1 MDEGL
6 AASVPGPFVTKRA
19 RFVGPHAS
27 SSSGADPEM
36 EVRALVSMA
45 SGLYPLARA
54 EALSGLASVLKKV
67 NASGGVVECC
77 YGSAVKLLRDE
88 DEGIRLAAVRL
99 VGLCVEKFA
108 MREELGGDGDQM
120 DRIFLQL
127 SSMARDMC
135 TEVRIEAFNA
145 LAKMQRVSDG
155 VLLQSL
161 SKKIIKTDTG
171 SASSSKGKTLPPKLS
186 FPCAAGIFAHG
197 IEDEFYQVRA
207 VACTTLGALA
217 KLSNQYAQKA
227 LDLLMDM
234 MNDDTEAV
242 RLQTLHTLFDMATYG
257 SLSVHE
263 KHMHMFLGILMDA
276 NVIVRNA
283 ARKILGSVNLPKL
296 QMFKSAVDGL
306 IAGLEKNPEDQD
318 IYGVLFSI
326 GKNHGSFS
334 ANIAR
339 HLAKEINMASDG
351 ELILDKSRTKALL
364 MVSVSA
370 AYGDKDK
377 KLDIPTVIFSHS
389 IPLFGTI
396 SCALAEDEQDSLL
409 SYLYCQTEM
418 PFWEKKLVSAEG
430 GDYECFSVET
440 VGGTHAQIGKTEKTT
455 KYLDEVVIMQ
465 STRLILDTVKG
476 AWAVIKPCSI
486 GEVQSTL
493 RTCKEEVNILDVN
506 SSGSTGAFLSFVCD
520 YLDAVQ
526 LIVEIWRFVQL
537 DDSHAFGP
545 TSLDILLEKLDTSV
559 RRMKCCYA
567 GLNRELE
574 VQVLD
579 FGLLAILCRLSEFGT
594 CSKLMLDKLHWIIN
608 HIDGLCADGP
618 YELSN
623 FRKEVKKVFDGNF
636 IDDTPVVNICT
647 FLEIFDLRPATD
659 FGMLNA
665 TTAVLQVRD
674 TNSENPLS
682 YVCGLPVGMTF
693 DISLCNIS
701 SNDRIWLRMVAG
713 QSIRHVFLDLSCFE
727 GNDEV
732 KSCSTVIPFYATPMA
747 CSFVL
752 RACLVIECPFGSI
765 GTHQEGH
772 GGPRD
777 CVVQLCD
784 ELDVYFVSADTDQR
798 PWSK

>member
-6 AASVPGPFVTKRA
+6 AASEPGPSVAKRA
-19 RFVGPHAS
+19 RFMGPHAS

-36 EVRALVSMA
+36 EIQALVSMA

-54 EALSGLASVLKKV
+54 EALSGLAAVLKKV
-67 NASGGVVECC
+67 NAGGGVVECC
-77 YGSAVKLLRDE
+77 YACTEKLLRDE

-108 MREELGGDGDQM
+108 TREELGGDGDQM
-120 DRIFLQL
+120 DWVFLQL

-145 LAKMQRVSDG
+145 LAKMQRVSEG

-171 SASSSKGKTLPPKLS
+171 SASSIKGKKLPPKLS

-197 IEDEFYQVRA
+197 VEDEFYQVRTI
-207 VACTTLGALA
+207 ACKTLGALA

-242 RLQTLHTLFDMATYG
+242 RLQTLQALFDMATYG
-257 SLSVHE
+257 CLSMQE
-263 KHMHMFLGILMDA
+263 KHMHTFLGILMDA
-276 NVIVRNA
+276 NVVVRNA

-296 QMFKSAVDGL
+296 QMFKSALDGL
-306 IAGLEKNPEDQD
+306 IAGLKKNPEDQD

-334 ANIAR
+334 ANIAK

-351 ELILDKSRTKALL
+351 ELILDKPRIKALL

-370 AYGDKDK
+370 AYDDKDK
-377 KLDIPTVIFSHS
+377 KLDIPTVIFSHA
-389 IPLFGTI
+389 IPLFGMI

-409 SYLYCQTEM
+409 SYLYRQAGM
-418 PFWEKKLVSAEG
+418 QFWEKKLVSAEG

-440 VGGTHAQIGKTEKTT
+440 VGGTHAQVETTGKTT
-455 KYLDEVVIMQ
+455 KYLDEVVIKQ
-465 STRLILDTVKG
+465 STRIILETVKG
-476 AWAVIKPCSI
+476 AWVMIKPCSI

-493 RTCKEEVNILDVN
+493 RTCKEEVNSLAVN
-506 SSGSTGAFLSFVCD
+506 SSGSTSAVLSFVCD

-526 LIVEIWRFVQL
+526 LIVEIWWFIQL

-574 VQVLD
+574 VQVLE
-579 FGLLAILCRLSEFGT
+579 FALLAILCRLSEFGT
-594 CSKLMLDKLHWIIN
+594 CSILVLDKLHWIIN
-608 HIDGLCADGP
+608 HIDGLCADGS
-618 YELSN
+618 YELSD
-623 FRKEVKKVFDGNF
+623 FSKEVKKVFDDNF
-636 IDDTPVVNICT
+636 INGTPIVNICT
-647 FLEIFDLRPATD
+647 FLEIFDLKPARD
-659 FGMLNA
+659 FEMLNA

-674 TNSENPLS
+674 TDSENPLS
-682 YVCGLPVGMTF
+682 YVYGLPVGVAF
-693 DISLCNIS
+693 DMSLCNTS
-701 SNDRIWLRMVAG
+701 SHDRIWLHMVAG
-713 QSIRHVFLDLSCFE
+713 QSVQHVFLDLSCFE
-727 GNDEV
+727 GNDKM
-732 KSCSTVIPFYATPMA
+732 KSCSRVIPFYATPMA

-784 ELDVYFVSADTDQR
+784 ELDVYFVSADTEQR
-798 PWSK
+798 QWSK